1 MVESKENE
9 KRTLLAR
16 INKHH
21 VLIVVVLSVIHILLA
36 CGHSRDSGRADPPSH
51 LSHISRPCSSL
62 KPSGV
67 SNLHHPHLQ
76 AHDLMPFGRIW

>member
-16 INKHH
+16 ISEHH

-36 CGHSRDSGRADPPSH
+36 CGHSRDSGRADPLP
-51 LSHISRPCSSL
+51 LT
-62 KPSGV
+62 
-67 SNLHHPHLQ
+67 
-76 AHDLMPFGRIW
+76 A